1 MFKPEEMLGALYA
14 WVQKKAEE
22 NETITESTDVSIKKN
37 KRGEFGSKH
46 NRKHYTH
53 IMGKFIVRATR
64 DKWKMQDI
72 GIESEGVMKYI
83 DVSIKRK
90 SGDIFRASQIVSQI
104 TRRFCKNNKHIGKAV
119 PPSTAKTTW
128 QIVFGEMP
136 QEFFVELDT
145 NWSRKN

>member
-72 GIESEGVMKYI
+72 G
-83 DVSIKRK
+83 
-90 SGDIFRASQIVSQI
+90 
-104 TRRFCKNNKHIGKAV
+104 KAV